1 MIVIAINYIKKNS
14 GKTKNISVKRPYSVK
29 DVKIKEDVLEFLI
42 FAMLR

>member
-1 MIVIAINYIKKNS
+1 MIVIAINNKKNS
-14 GKTKNISVKRPYSVK
+14 EKTKNIGVKRPYAVK

>member
-1 MIVIAINYIKKNS
+1 MIVIAINIKKNS
-14 GKTKNISVKRPYSVK
+14 GGKTKNSVKRPYSVK